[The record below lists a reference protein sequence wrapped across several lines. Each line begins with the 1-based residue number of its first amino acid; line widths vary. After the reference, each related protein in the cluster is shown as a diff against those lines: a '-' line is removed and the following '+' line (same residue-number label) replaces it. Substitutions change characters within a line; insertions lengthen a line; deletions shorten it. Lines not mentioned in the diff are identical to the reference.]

1 MADSSG
7 AVAGPTAALWY
18 ADSTVPIATIQLT
31 FDPYLR
37 LAGQAVRWETLAV
50 AGAILLA
57 VLVAGVLAGR
67 QPVPSSGGSS
77 GGSLLRRDDLLFIVL
92 GIVPGAVVGGR
103 LSYVLIHLDYYQAN
117 PGLVADPAS
126 GGLALTGAVVLGT
139 LTGAY
144 VARLL
149 EEPLGRWLNVAAVA
163 LLLGLGLGKLAEVL
177 GGSGQGVLA
186 STSWATAYVGPG
198 PWGVLGPELPAHP
211 AQVYEALGDLL
222 VLLGVLVVGRF
233 GPLRDTDG
241 RRFLAALG
249 GWAVVR
255 LVVASFWRDALVAG
269 PLRAEQVMDLV
280 VLAGSLVLLV
290 AVTRRRPATIAETPP
305 SSGSPAVPPGS

>member
-1 MADSSG
+1 MHDSSG
-7 AVAGPTAALWY
+7 SAVGSTGALWY
-18 ADSTVPIATIQLT
+18 ADLTVPIAVIQLT

-57 VLVAGVLAGR
+57 MLVAGVLAGR
-67 QPVPSSGGSS
+67 QR
-77 GGSLLRRDDLLFIVL
+77 LRRDDLLFIVL
-92 GIVPGAVVGGR
+92 GVVPGAVVGGR

-117 PGLVADPAS
+117 PGLVVDPAS

-139 LTGAY
+139 LTGAF

-149 EEPLGRWLNVAAVA
+149 DEPLGRWLNVAAVA
-163 LLLGLGLGKLAEVL
+163 ILLGLGLGKLAEVL

-211 AQVYEALGDLL
+211 AQVYEALGDLVVLLAVL
-222 VLLGVLVVGRF
+222 VLGRLGPFHKG
-233 GPLRDTDG
+233 DG
-241 RRFLAALG
+241 RRFLVALG

-255 LVVASFWRDALVAG
+255 LVVAAFWRDALVTG
-269 PLRAEQVMDLV
+269 PLRAEQVMDVV
-280 VLAGSLVLLV
+280 VLAGSLLLLV
-290 AVTRRRPATIAETPP
+290 VIRRRPATIVETPP
-305 SSGSPAVPPGS
+305 SSDSPAVPPGN